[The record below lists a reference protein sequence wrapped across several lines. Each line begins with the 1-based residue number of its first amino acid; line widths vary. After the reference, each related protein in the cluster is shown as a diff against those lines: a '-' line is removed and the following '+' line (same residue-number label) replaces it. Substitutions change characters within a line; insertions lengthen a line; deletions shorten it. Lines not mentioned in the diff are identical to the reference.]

1 MMRTRSAAAGGLLCL
16 GLVLAGCSGGG
27 GSGRSAADYHRTEF
41 DRANF
46 VDPTTSTNR
55 FFPLRPGMQWVR
67 TGTTTVGSREVP
79 HQVISTMTDVVREID
94 GVPALAMLD
103 QDTDAGELAEASI
116 DYFGLDRNGN
126 VWLLGSY
133 TADYSGGKFTNSADA
148 WLGRSQGGTPGIQ
161 LPAQPDEKTRP
172 WVVVLEPDGNGTGGE
187 VAKAGTKK
195 CVEFACYDGVLVVR
209 EADIGGNESEFKYYA
224 PDVGQ
229 ILNSPR
235 QDSRQKDVE
244 SLTNLTQLS
253 PAGLDEMSAEVLRL
267 EEHARDSAPDLFGAR
282 STRTG

>member
-1 MMRTRSAAAGGLLCL
+1 
-16 GLVLAGCSGGG
+16 
-27 GSGRSAADYHRTEF
+27 
-41 DRANF
+41 
-46 VDPTTSTNR
+46 
-55 FFPLRPGMQWVR
+55 
-67 TGTTTVGSREVP
+67 
-79 HQVISTMTDVVREID
+79 MT
-94 GVPALAMLD
+94 
-103 QDTDAGELAEASI
+103 
-116 DYFGLDRNGN
+116 
-126 VWLLGSY
+126 
-133 TADYSGGKFTNSADA
+133 
-148 WLGRSQGGTPGIQ
+148 
-161 LPAQPDEKTRP
+161 KT
-172 WVVVLEPDGNGTGGE
+172 
-187 VAKAGTKK
+187 GTKK

-244 SLTNLTQLS
+244 SLANLTQLS